1 MNTNNDSLSI
11 PNNILLQHEHALK
24 VLNLTMNMGDSS
36 MNGTNSSALS
46 GNNTIGEQQY
56 QQEEP
61 QSNSHDNSNYID
73 FSETNKQYGN
83 HFNAKNDVP
92 TPPLPATEEQKES
105 KSYEPVQLRFNS
117 ASLLKSSTAMEKSAR
132 GPVDMNNS
140 SKNGDSSSSSNY
152 YQAQRG
158 NSLVDSFGETYR
170 IVHQNTDHN
179 SVASDGA
186 YNYPRVVRPPAV
198 PKQPRTVDKNKSK
211 IARMGKVQKSPNQ
224 DKDMQGNLIREIMVA
239 KHQLHQVKSLRNW
252 WANTWKCIGKTMTL
266 GIQES
271 W

>member
-92 TPPLPATEEQKES
+92 TPVTAELTGTIKNLIGQSRSIEFREIKETNAVYYVS
-105 KSYEPVQLRFNS
+105 TFRF
-117 ASLLKSSTAMEKSAR
+117 
-132 GPVDMNNS
+132 D
-140 SKNGDSSSSSNY
+140 KNE
-152 YQAQRG
+152 
-158 NSLVDSFGETYR
+158 VYR
-170 IVHQNTDHN
+170 IDLDVTP
-179 SVASDGA
+179 DGS
-186 YNYPRVVRPPAV
+186 N
-198 PKQPRTVDKNKSK
+198 RTFDVKFS
-211 IARMGKVQKSPNQ
+211 QKFY
-224 DKDMQGNLIREIMVA
+224 
-239 KHQLHQVKSLRNW
+239 
-252 WANTWKCIGKTMTL
+252 
-266 GIQES
+266 QE
-271 W
+271 